1 MSTAITTQ
9 ATPKAKTVPYANA
22 FDVVRKGHGVI
33 LCEFDVARVSTALQG
48 AHALIAALQG
58 AHALIAV
65 LQKREMDAE
74 IDASNS
80 LVLCPL
86 VTQGLLAALAT
97 CTEYASDTMDNGGTL
112 GQRAEYGT
120 PAYAEL
126 ESAKWRVLAANSKEA
141 GHA

>member
-1 MSTAITTQ
+1 MSTATTTQ
-9 ATPKAKTVPYANA
+9 ATPKAKTVPHANA
-22 FDVVRKGHGVI
+22 FDVVRKGHGAI

-48 AHALIAALQG
+48 AHALIA
-58 AHALIAV
+58 V
-65 LQKREMDAE
+65 LQKREMDSE
-74 IDASNS
+74 SETSNG

-97 CTEYASDTMDNGGTL
+97 CTEYASDAIDNGGTM

-126 ESAKWRVLAANSKEA
+126 EAAKWRVLAANRKEA